1 MVLSSLRYILWSS
14 FQSILYPINYFVN
27 EPEKFA
33 LFLDSVPC
41 NWRILDDDGIVIL
54 AQQQGKYDMRKV
66 PMNMTFV
73 RLDQLRHWRRTR
85 NTLSPRLLLALIN
98 ISNTQIYSEGQ
109 DNVTVCCHNLDKE
122 IFHFVL
128 GHQNILIHSRA
139 TCVARNRFVMWFH
152 KHTNN

>member
-1 MVLSSLRYILWSS
+1 MQLNGLIFATVYPLIFVSVYSLSYQLFRKRTD
-14 FQSILYPINYFVN
+14 P
-27 EPEKFA
+27 

-41 NWRILDDDGIVIL
+41 NERLLDDDGIVIL

-73 RLDQLRHWRRTR
+73 RLDQLRHSRRTR
-85 NTLSPRLLLALIN
+85 NTLSTRLLLALIN
-98 ISNTQIYSEGQ
+98 ISNTHIYSEGQ

-128 GHQNILIHSRA
+128 GHQNILLHSRA
-139 TCVARNRFVMWFH
+139 TCVARNRFVM
-152 KHTNN
+152 